1 VWPCTRQLSIT
12 QPSGPAH
19 LDAKENIMTNNPQ
32 VPLSP
37 EDPEDSDVP
46 VMQDDDGEE
55 KLDPD
60 LNEDL
65 IDSSE
70 ADRLAAESETR
81 ER

>member
-1 VWPCTRQLSIT
+1 
-12 QPSGPAH
+12 
-19 LDAKENIMTNNPQ
+19 MTNNPQ